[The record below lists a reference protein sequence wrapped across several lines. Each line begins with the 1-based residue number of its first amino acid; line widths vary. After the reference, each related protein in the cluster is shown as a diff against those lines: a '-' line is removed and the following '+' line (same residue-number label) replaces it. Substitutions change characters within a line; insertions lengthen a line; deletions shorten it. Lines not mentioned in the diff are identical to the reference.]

1 MKSNYMDKIA
11 LKSTLLGGLLAKLD
25 QESLGSVNHILSD
38 DNVKKFFSDEELIT
52 TVEVFFENNLNIIKA
67 SEKLIIHRNTL
78 IYRIEKIKKMM
89 GLDIRNFEDAVT
101 LQTLLI
107 LKQFEVK
114 RKRQANKVV
123 RLQPLE

>member
-1 MKSNYMDKIA
+1 MDKIA

-25 QESLGSVNHILSD
+25 QESLGSVNNILSD